1 MKKNI
6 LFVLLNLLLIS
17 CGEVSSSSDVYSS
30 SYTSSSDSSN
40 QTSSVETSSSSKESI
55 TSSEVEISHSSL
67 QDNIEAYYKSIN
79 KDATGATL
87 MNSLHKL
94 IKNHS
99 VTSYKNLNSCYAQ
112 TDVKPGTNIIW
123 DMYSNIE
130 YQANKNTCGN
140 YKKEG
145 DCWNKEHSIPASWF
159 KDVSPMYSDLFQVY
173 PTDGYVNNRR
183 SNFPFGEVQTATYI
197 SENGSKLGSSVDG
210 IGSVFEP
217 IDEYKGDFARTY
229 FYFATCY
236 MDKSINNANGKY
248 CFTSGTSYPK
258 LTDYSI
264 KLFKNWAELDPVSSK
279 EINRNEA
286 VYKIQ
291 GNRNQFIDYPEF
303 SKQIWG

>member
-1 MKKNI
+1 MKKSI

-17 CGEVSSSSDVYSS
+17 CGEVSSSNDVSSS

-40 QTSSVETSSSSKESI
+40 HTSSVETSSSSKESI

-94 IKNHS
+94 IRNHS

-183 SNFPFGEVQTATYI
+183 SNYPFGEVQTAKYI
-197 SENGSKLGSSVDG
+197 SKNGSKLGSSVDG

-291 GNRNQFIDYPEF
+291 GNRNPFIDYPEF